1 VNKNISQGQS
11 LFEVVVAIG
20 IVSAILVGV
29 MSLATH
35 SISNSTFSRE
45 QALAQTYTQ
54 EAVEWLRGER
64 DMNWD
69 TFSAN
74 SSGTGQTWCLSAL
87 SWGNAGSCSPSEVIS
102 GTNFAREATLTMVNQ
117 DEIHVLVST
126 SWEGKGGQHEARI
139 QTKLNNWKAK

>member
-1 VNKNISQGQS
+1 MNKNILGQS

-54 EAVEWLRGER
+54 EAVEWLRGQR
-64 DMNWD
+64 DADWD
-69 TFSAN
+69 TFIGHA
-74 SSGTGQTWCLSAL
+74 SSTGTAWCLQTL
-87 SWGNAGSCSPSEVIS
+87 SWDNSGACGVSETIS
-102 GTNFAREATLTMVNQ
+102 GTNFRRQVELSIISM
-117 DEIHVLVST
+117 DEIEVVVGT
-126 SWEGKGGQHEARI
+126 SWEGKGGQHKSEVT
-139 QTKLNNWKAK
+139 TKLNNWKAR